1 MKELKVGMYVRT
13 KNGMIAKIIL
23 KEDVSGSLHREE
35 IVFILDNG
43 NKLALHSKKVLKA
56 SHNIIDLIEEND
68 FINGLRVEK
77 NKYGELYTSYV
88 YYGGG
93 IGKQCE
99 VYTTWLKE
107 YTEDM
112 IENIVTKE
120 QFNSVKYE
128 VE

>member
-1 MKELKVGMYVRT
+1 MRLEKNMYVRT
-13 KNGMIAKIIL
+13 IGGIERL
-23 KEDVSGSLHREE
+23 KKEN
-35 IVFILDNG
+35 DNG
-43 NKLALHSKKVLKA
+43 WFFEKSMIIKPDNIEKYIIKA

-120 QFNSVKYE
+120 QFESIKYSLE
-128 VE
+128 G